1 MGNLKYVNSS
11 NNIGD
16 FGFAKQI
23 ENLDSQELNSAIG
36 KNPKTQNPKSETKPP
51 FTCPPST
58 INPFQV
64 LLCTWLLSFCLWAS
78 TAARASCGRWG
89 SSSTSC
95 CSPTPPGTPSVVSR
109 SSSRRSTL
117 IVRRSDLEGGM
128 GKWELEGI

>member
-64 LLCTWLLSFCLWAS
+64 LLCTWLLSFCL
-78 TAARASCGRWG
+78 
-89 SSSTSC
+89 
-95 CSPTPPGTPSVVSR
+95 
-109 SSSRRSTL
+109 
-117 IVRRSDLEGGM
+117 
-128 GKWELEGI
+128 